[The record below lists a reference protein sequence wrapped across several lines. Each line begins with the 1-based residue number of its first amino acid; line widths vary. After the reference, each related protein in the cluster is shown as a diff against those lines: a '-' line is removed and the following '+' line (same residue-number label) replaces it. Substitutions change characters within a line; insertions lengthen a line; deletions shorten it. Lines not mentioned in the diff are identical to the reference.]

1 MFKLK
6 NLIIKENTPPVIIA
20 EIGINHN
27 GSIEKAIRIAN
38 DAISNGADII
48 KHQTHVVDDEMANNA
63 KKIIPGNSTI
73 SIYDIIKKCALNEE
87 HEFKLKEFVEK
98 KNKIF
103 ISTPFSRAAVDRL
116 EKFGVCA
123 YKIGSGECNNY
134 PLVEYI
140 SKKRKPIILSTGMN
154 DITNIKKSVSI
165 FKKFNINFAL
175 LHCTN
180 IYPTPEH
187 LVRLECISKLKSV
200 FKNTIIGFSDHTVD
214 NASCLG
220 AVALGA
226 QILERHYVHNKKISG
241 PDISCSMNGK
251 DLQDLKYFSK
261 KIFYGLKG
269 EKKAL
274 KEEQKTMNFAFAS
287 VAAVKPI
294 KKNELFTD
302 KNIFTIR
309 PSTGYFKVEDYKKII
324 GKKSARDISKGEQLK
339 KNDVK

>member
-1 MFKLK
+1 MFKIK
-6 NLIIKENTPPVIIA
+6 NLVINKNTPPVIIA

-27 GSIEKAIRIAN
+27 GSIEKAIKIAN
-38 DAISNGADII
+38 DAILNGADII
-48 KHQTHVVDDEMANNA
+48 KHQTHVVDDEMADNA
-63 KKIIPGNSTI
+63 KKIIPGNSTK
-73 SIYDIIKKCALNEE
+73 SIYHIIKKSALSEE
-87 HEFKLKEFVEK
+87 HEFKLKEFIEK
-98 KNKIF
+98 KKKIF

-154 DITNIKKSVSI
+154 DIANIKKTVSI
-165 FKKFNINFAL
+165 FKKFKINFAL

-187 LVRLECISKLKSV
+187 LVRLECISKLKSN
-200 FKNTIIGFSDHTVD
+200 FKNIVIGFSDHTID

-226 QILERHYVHNKKISG
+226 QILERHYVHNKKLSG

-251 DLQDLKYFSK
+251 DLRDLKYFSK
-261 KIFYGLKG
+261 KIFHGLKG

-274 KEEQKTMNFAFAS
+274 KEEKKTINFAFAS
-287 VAAVKPI
+287 VAAI
-294 KKNELFTD
+294 KTIEKNEKLTE

-309 PSTGYFKVEDYKKII
+309 PYNGYYKVKDYYRLLGKTVTRKIY
-324 GKKSARDISKGEQLK
+324 AGEQLK
-339 KNDVK
+339 KYDVK